1 MAGPISEMNRLYK
14 YVAPTSPSELI
25 DCSNFTID
33 FENRKFLNIGF
44 DPKDKFN
51 IVLRIITPARYVN
64 ISPDFLKRIYSL
76 MGNILSHILDPTVKY
91 KKFTFLECESVLIT
105 SMVYKEEHVLVIE
118 SKKTSGCRILLNR
131 RDLTTLQY
139 LEWIIFE
146 TVSRKINI
154 IILFATE
161 QLAINWM
168 TKSKNSLKTVDTP
181 SEFISPTKRKE
192 MHDVE
197 ELKFCTEV
205 FDVEMLQPTPPRYS
219 SMSPLLRYIEDDP
232 SQSRGAD
239 EEKGLRE
246 YLVTHSMNPLET
258 AWAPI
263 RKTKPR
269 PIHAVDENDGPT
281 YFNRQPSSPS
291 SLSDFI
297 DGNNVY
303 IHIGLDPELLFNC
316 VVCITSNFQCVK
328 MSVELFQFLNKLFN
342 TANFRLPSHLL
353 LKEFKLMSTE
363 EFNGVNILS
372 IKCLQQ
378 DQNVQLT
385 KENVKKILQLSDAME
400 EVIQMKNIYVRS
412 ASLLQACKISMF
424 LGKEMPLPKDTKIGD
439 VEDYL
444 EHIEFKKLKERIS
457 VQGTCLIADLKI
469 KALKQ
474 LARGWLKSTDRGQ
487 EHFGIQPANLLFNMK
502 CLFSL
507 ASIFTSQAAFCRL
520 FNPLGVCEQKP
531 LRLEDIPGDFNF
543 CISTPLISYRISEN
557 KNAKPLFVKLNSS
570 FSAVISA

>member
-14 YVAPTSPSELI
+14 YVAPSSPSELI

-64 ISPDFLKRIYSL
+64 ISPDFLKRIYSF
-76 MGNILSHILDPTVKY
+76 MGKILSHILDPAVKY
-91 KKFTFLECESVLIT
+91 KKITFLECESVLIT
-105 SMVYKEEHVLVIE
+105 SMVYRGEHVLIVE
-118 SKKTSGCRILLNR
+118 SKETSGCRILLNR
-131 RDLTTLQY
+131 RDLMTIQD

-154 IILFATE
+154 
-161 QLAINWM
+161 
-168 TKSKNSLKTVDTP
+168 TVDEP
-181 SEFISPTKRKE
+181 AEFISPTKRKE
-192 MHDVE
+192 MHDAE
-197 ELKFCTEV
+197 ELKFYTET
-205 FDVEMLQPTPPRYS
+205 FDVEMLQPSPPRYS
-219 SMSPLLRYIEDDP
+219 SMSPLMKYNEDDP

-239 EEKGLRE
+239 EERGFRE
-246 YLVTHSMNPLET
+246 YLVTNSMNPLEA

-263 RKTKPR
+263 RKTIPR
-269 PIHAVDENDGPT
+269 TIHAVDENDGPT
-281 YFNRQPSSPS
+281 
-291 SLSDFI
+291 
-297 DGNNVY
+297 
-303 IHIGLDPELLFNC
+303 LDPELLFNC
-316 VVCITSNFQCVK
+316 VVCITSNSQCVK
-328 MSVELFQFLNKLFN
+328 MSVELFQSINTLLNN
-342 TANFRLPSHLL
+342 VNFRLPSNLL
-353 LKEFKLMSTE
+353 LKEFKLMSIE

-400 EVIQMKNIYVRS
+400 EVIQMKNMYVRS

-424 LGKEMPLPKDTKIGD
+424 LGKEMPLPKDTKISD

-444 EHIEFKKLKERIS
+444 EHIEVKKLKERIS

-474 LARGWLKSTDRGQ
+474 LARGWLSSSPETEAEVNRPRTRAFVARERAK
-487 EHFGIQPANLLFNMK
+487 
-502 CLFSL
+502 
-507 ASIFTSQAAFCRL
+507 ASRRL
-520 FNPLGVCEQKP
+520 
-531 LRLEDIPGDFNF
+531 
-543 CISTPLISYRISEN
+543 SYL
-557 KNAKPLFVKLNSS
+557 K
-570 FSAVISA
+570 